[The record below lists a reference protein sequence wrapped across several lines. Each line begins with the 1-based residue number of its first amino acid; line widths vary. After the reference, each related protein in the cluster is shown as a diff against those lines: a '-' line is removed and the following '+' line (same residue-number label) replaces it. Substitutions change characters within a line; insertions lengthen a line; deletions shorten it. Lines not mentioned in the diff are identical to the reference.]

1 MEDLNEKK
9 FIEEV
14 GNYYLNLKGTLTF
27 LSPRETEL
35 IINWYKKGVNLEKV
49 KKIIKEEIKKYPQR
63 KRKNFSLILIAPKI
77 NQLFDKKPMVK
88 SEIKSKWE
96 KVVENLN
103 LPKELLNIPEGYKG
117 DIELYQ
123 EKNII
128 SYIWKNMPKEE
139 KQELINQ
146 AIKELEKERFFN
158 VDKKHV
164 IKSIIYSKIKYSLI

>member
-1 MEDLNEKK
+1 
-9 FIEEV
+9 
-14 GNYYLNLKGTLTF
+14 
-27 LSPRETEL
+27 
-35 IINWYKKGVNLEKV
+35 
-49 KKIIKEEIKKYPQR
+49 
-63 KRKNFSLILIAPKI
+63 
-77 NQLFDKKPMVK
+77 
-88 SEIKSKWE
+88 
-96 KVVENLN
+96 
-103 LPKELLNIPEGYKG
+103 PEGYKG